1 MPACPHCGFQVRA
14 GGAECPLCGSRLT
27 STPPAAGGTETTPW
41 EDPDAAFPVNLIQTW
56 RQSVFAPAAFF
67 RRMPVEAPL
76 ARPLLYYLIISVLTA
91 FFVLIWRSVG
101 SSVLP
106 VGLLGWNDPLMPL
119 IEFFL
124 EPFLAMIG
132 LAIGSLVL
140 HLLVLLFADRRKGI
154 GTTARVFCYSW
165 GPGVFALFPV
175 LGPPVG
181 FVWSVVL
188 MVIGVRE
195 AHETTSGRAAA
206 IVLTPL
212 IALFLL
218 LVFLAT
224 LLVMLGLTGEVLDW

>member
-1 MPACPHCGFQVRA
+1 
-14 GGAECPLCGSRLT
+14 
-27 STPPAAGGTETTPW
+27 
-41 EDPDAAFPVNLIQTW
+41 
-56 RQSVFAPAAFF
+56 
-67 RRMPVEAPL
+67 
-76 ARPLLYYLIISVLTA
+76 LLYYLIISVLTA